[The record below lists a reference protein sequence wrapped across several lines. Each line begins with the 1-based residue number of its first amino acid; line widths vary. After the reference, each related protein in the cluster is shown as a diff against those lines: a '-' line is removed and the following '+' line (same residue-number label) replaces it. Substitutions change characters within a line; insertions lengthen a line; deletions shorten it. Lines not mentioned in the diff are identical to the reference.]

1 MTWFILDRVGL
12 GLTELRGVD
21 PAFWTPDPLLFALSC
36 VLLFAGYAASAAIWG
51 RMVREL
57 GGPRLGAA
65 EAIRLFMIANV
76 GRYVPGKIWQIAG
89 LAALARGRGVPAT
102 VATGAAV
109 LGQGIALV
117 AATAVGLGAVLAGP
131 PELAR
136 WGPWAAGIGA
146 VAVAL
151 GLFPPVFRAVST
163 LWFRLASA
171 RTPDA
176 LRSGHALRWLVL
188 YVLNWILYAFAF
200 WVLARSVGVTA
211 PAVPVASSFAAA
223 WVLGWIMIFAPAGI
237 GVREG
242 FLVALLTPHVGAGLS
257 GALAVL
263 ARVWATGVELVPA
276 AVFWGRHLAGGGTAD
291 DDVDHEG
298 EG

>member
-12 GLTELRGVD
+12 GLAELRAVD
-21 PAFWTPDPLLFALSC
+21 PAFWTPDPLLFTLSC

-57 GGPRLGAA
+57 GGPRLGTA
-65 EAIRLFMIANV
+65 EAVRLFMIANV

-117 AATAVGLGAVLAGP
+117 AATLVGLGAVLAGP
-131 PELAR
+131 PELAA
-136 WGPWAAGIGA
+136 WGPWAAGA

-151 GLFPPVFRAVST
+151 VVGLLPPVFRTVSA

-171 RTPDA
+171 QPPA
-176 LRSGHALRWLVL
+176 ELRSRHALGWLGL
-188 YVLNWILYAFAF
+188 YGLNWVLYAFAF
-200 WVLARSVGVTA
+200 WVLARSVGITA
-211 PAVPVASSFAAA
+211 PPVPVASSFAAA

-242 FLVALLTPHVGAGLS
+242 FLVALLTPHVGAGPS

-276 AVFWGRHLAGGGTAD
+276 AVFWGRYLAVGRRPRD
-291 DDVDHEG
+291 DGEG